1 MSLILA
7 LGLAATVMPL
17 TAQRNTDLRCVSML
31 AIVADAQVR
40 ETGWEEVEPLKDS
53 GARYAGVIGERV
65 MKETGRSREAVR
77 DVILRGVAGFQ
88 RRGAITRPDVDA
100 CVVRMKVAAPPT
112 PEPGLP
118 RCAAILSLAAEAVRK
133 REGLSKGAKDLA
145 TLASV
150 LAYRARVEGGGSEAE
165 VMATINAERDAAAKA
180 GGASEPEIQDCAQRA
195 AAD

>member
-1 MSLILA
+1 MVTLL
-7 LGLAATVMPL
+7 LAAAATSL
-17 TAQRNTDLRCVSML
+17 TPQHAADLRCVSML

-40 ETGWEEVEPLKDS
+40 ETGWDDVEPLKDS
-53 GARYAGVIGERV
+53 GARYAGVIGEAV

-77 DVILRGVAGFQ
+77 DLILRGVAGFQ
-88 RRGAITRPDVDA
+88 KSGAITRPDVDA

-118 RCAAILSLAAEAVRK
+118 RCAAILSLAAEAVKK
-133 REGLSKGAKDLA
+133 RDGLSKGAKDLA

-165 VMATINAERDAAAKA
+165 VMAMINAERDAAAKA

>member
-1 MSLILA
+1 MTVVLA
-7 LGLAATVMPL
+7 LAAAVTAL
-17 TAQRNTDLRCVSML
+17 TPQHSTDLRCVSML

-40 ETGWEEVEPLKDS
+40 ETGWDDVEPLKDS
-53 GARYAGVIGERV
+53 GARYAGVVGEAV

-77 DVILRGVAGFQ
+77 DLILRGVAGFQ
-88 RRGAITRPDVDA
+88 KSGAIARPDVDA
-100 CVVRMKVAAPPT
+100 CIARMKVAAPPT

-118 RCAAILSLAAEAVRK
+118 RCAAILSLAAEAVKK

-150 LAYRARVEGGGSEAE
+150 LAYRARVEGGGTEAE
-165 VMATINAERDAAAKA
+165 VAAAINAERDVATRA
-180 GGASEPEIQDCAQRA
+180 GGASEPEIQDCAQLA